1 LLYEVLDDT
10 SNSAIIRS
18 PNPTEP
24 MPHLSRI
31 PALLGAVTALLLGAS
46 ALAAQTG
53 RADPAVLDSIAGA
66 GVRTNRAIGMVAAV
80 VRGNDTLLMK
90 AYGRANVEWDVPMTV
105 DAMFEVGSIAKQFA
119 AAAILQL
126 RDAGKLAL
134 EDPITKW
141 LPNLGAGGNGV
152 TLRHLLSHTSGIFQ
166 FGEQQ
171 AFEINMFIPGMP
183 RDSAQRLVKIEP
195 FQYPTGTAQ
204 AYNNSG
210 FWLLGL
216 VVEKASGM
224 TYEAYLEQRIFG
236 PLGMTRSMF
245 CNSLL
250 NVPKRAHGYGMQN
263 NVIRRAP
270 MVQYAWV
277 FAPGAI
283 CSTAGDMVTWL
294 QALHGGK
301 VVAPASYTEMTTP
314 ARLADGTAVR
324 YGLGIK
330 LAEDYRGVYSIGHG
344 GTAPGFR
351 ADAAWYPAARMAVV
365 VLMNTSPTNLS
376 PAGVGG
382 ALAREVVPWP
392 RPELTWYPGDPAE
405 LVGRYEQ
412 VRGGNQTGVV
422 IEVSV
427 TPDGLGFTVN
437 GSPPQR
443 LPWAG
448 GLTFYPQEN
457 VTLTFRRAN
466 GETGPVTELR
476 RDDPGN
482 HAIFRKVR

>member
-1 LLYEVLDDT
+1 MDLMASLVRLT
-10 SNSAIIRS
+10 AI
-18 PNPTEP
+18 PG
-24 MPHLSRI
+24 
-31 PALLGAVTALLLGAS
+31 ALAALLLGVS
-46 ALAAQTG
+46 PLAAQTG

-66 GVRTNRAIGMVAAV
+66 GVRANRTVGLVAAV

-90 AYGRANVEWDVPMTV
+90 AYGRANVEWDIPMTV

-126 RDAGKLAL
+126 RDAGKLTL

-141 LPNLGAGGNGV
+141 LPGLGAGGNGV
-152 TLRHLLSHTSGIFQ
+152 TLRHLLSHTSGIFP
-166 FGEQQ
+166 FSEQHD
-171 AFEINMFIPGMP
+171 FEVNMFIPGMP
-183 RDSAQRLVKIEP
+183 RDSATRLMKLEP
-195 FQYPTGTAQ
+195 FQYRTGTAQ
-204 AYNNSG
+204 AYSNSA

-245 CNSLL
+245 CNSAL
-250 NVPKRAHGYGMQN
+250 NVAKRAHGYGIQN

-277 FAPGAI
+277 FAPGAL
-283 CSTAGDMVTWL
+283 CSTAGDLVTWL

-301 VVAPASYTEMTTP
+301 VMSPASYAEMTTP
-314 ARLADGTAVR
+314 ARLADGTTVR

-330 LAEDYRGVYSIGHG
+330 VAEDYRGLLSIGHG

-351 ADAAWYPAARMAVV
+351 ADAAWYPGARMAVV

-382 ALAREVVPWP
+382 ALAREVLPWP
-392 RPELTWYPGDPAE
+392 RPGLASYPGDPAE
-405 LVGRYEQ
+405 LVGRYEFFA
-412 VRGGNQTGVV
+412 GGNFPGAV

-427 TPDGLGFTVN
+427 TPTGLGFSVN
-437 GSPPQR
+437 GSPAQP

-448 GLTFYPQEN
+448 ELTFYPQEN

-482 HAIFRKVR
+482 HMILRRVP